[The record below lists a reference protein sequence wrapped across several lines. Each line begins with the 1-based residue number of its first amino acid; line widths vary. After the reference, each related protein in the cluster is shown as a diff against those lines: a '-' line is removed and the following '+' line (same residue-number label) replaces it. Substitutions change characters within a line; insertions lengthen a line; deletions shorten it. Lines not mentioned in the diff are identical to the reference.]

1 MKTLKFYNPE
11 MPGLVSVI
19 IPTKNGERFIGAAL
33 ESIGRQT
40 YINWEVIVIEDGSK
54 GLTQSIVA
62 DFSEKYPDNH
72 VHYQRNVESQ
82 GAAHTRNTAFTKA
95 AGQWIAFLDCDD
107 RWLPGHLEACIHK
120 LDETGEDIAYSAAIM
135 CEDGSD
141 HVLSA
146 WGPTHGEITDFPQSL
161 FGRSFVTPSATV
173 VRRDVIGDVGNWNT
187 NCRYCEDV
195 EFFMRAAQLGKKFR
209 YIGGVHCLYR
219 KNHEGA
225 TTQGIAGTIEE
236 YATIS
241 EWFIGMSNTSEKR
254 SRRMVAVSLSVSAK
268 MHARNDQNADPSAT
282 RSRAAPLYFKAW
294 RLHPKRIRYLLYG
307 GYFAMKFGRSE
318 NDKLPKKQ
326 DSPAPAFSA
335 PELPSV
341 PKRSMAA

>member
-1 MKTLKFYNPE
+1 MQTLKFYNPE

-40 YINWEVIVIEDGSK
+40 YTNWEVIIIEDGSK
-54 GLTQSIVA
+54 GLTETIVRRFA
-62 DFSEKYPDNH
+62 SLHPNNH
-72 VHYQRNVESQ
+72 VHYQRSPVSQ
-82 GAAHTRNTAFTKA
+82 GAAFTRNAAFTLA
-95 AGQWIAFLDCDD
+95 SGEWIAFLDCDD
-107 RWLPGHLEACIHK
+107 RWLPDHLDACVHK
-120 LDETGEDIAYSAAIM
+120 LNETGEDIAYSAAIM
-135 CEDGSD
+135 CEDGTD

-146 WGPTHGEITDFPQSL
+146 WGPTHGEIVDFPQSL

-187 NCRYCEDV
+187 NCRYCEDA
-195 EFFMRAAQLGKKFR
+195 EFFLRAAQIGKKFR

-225 TTQGIAGTIEE
+225 TTQGISGTIEE

-241 EWFIGMSNTSEKR
+241 KWFIGIPNTQKKR
-254 SRRMVAVSLSVSAK
+254 SRKMVAVSFSVAAK
-268 MHARNDQNADPSAT
+268 MHARNNQTADPSAT
-282 RSRAAPLYFKAW
+282 RSRAAGLYFKAW
-294 RLHPKRIRYLLYG
+294 RLHPRRIRYLFYG
-307 GYFAMKFGRSE
+307 CFFAMKFGYTV

-326 DSPAPAFSA
+326 DSPAPEFSA
-335 PELPSV
+335 PEV
-341 PKRSMAA
+341 PIAQERSMAA

>member
-1 MKTLKFYNPE
+1 MQTLKFYNPE

-33 ESIGRQT
+33 DSIGRQT
-40 YINWEVIVIEDGSK
+40 YTNWEVIIIEDGSR
-54 GLTQSIVA
+54 GLTESIVRNFA
-62 DFSEKYPDNH
+62 SKFPNNH
-72 VHYQRNVESQ
+72 VHYQRNAESQ
-82 GAAHTRNTAFTKA
+82 GAAYTRNAAFTMA
-95 AGQWIAFLDCDD
+95 SGEWIAFLDCDD
-107 RWLPGHLEACIHK
+107 RWLPDHLEACVYK
-120 LDETGEDIAYSAAIM
+120 LNETSEDIAYSAAIM
-135 CEDGSD
+135 CEDGTD

-187 NCRYCEDV
+187 NCRYCEDA
-195 EFFMRAAQLGKKFR
+195 EFFLRAAQIGKKFR

-241 EWFIGMSNTSEKR
+241 SWFIGMPDTTKRR
-254 SRRMVAVSLSVSAK
+254 SRKMVAVSYAVAGK
-268 MHARNDQNADPSAT
+268 MHARNNQNADPSAT
-282 RSRAAPLYFKAW
+282 RSRAAGLYLKAW
-294 RLHPKRIRYLLYG
+294 KMYPKRVRYLLYG
-307 GYFAMKFGRSE
+307 CYFAARFGYSVNE
-318 NDKLPKKQ
+318 NLPKKHE
-326 DSPAPAFSA
+326 SPAPAFAA
-335 PELPSV
+335 PAISV
-341 PKRSMAA
+341 VNERARAA